1 MRPTARDGFGE
12 ARSLCICADDFGLS
26 EGINQAVLAL
36 IERGVVTATSCM
48 VLRSAWL
55 PGARRLRVLPPQQA
69 DVGLHLDLTAVDP
82 SPAEAPLRGLVLR
95 SLARQLDL
103 TAVRAAIDAQLDLF
117 EQAMGRA
124 PAHVDGHRHVHQ
136 LPGVR
141 EQLVEALSTRY
152 PAAPPWLR
160 STRPAAASATVPA
173 KQRLIHALG
182 GRGLEALA
190 RRRGLP
196 MSRHLLGVYGFDGG
210 PGAYRQRLQA
220 WLAQAGDGDV
230 LMCHPSVR
238 AVDGDAVGEA
248 RVQELSALALLG
260 PSLQAAGS
268 RVQLRP
274 LSRTPFGQGTG
285 RGEAVAAG

>member
-1 MRPTARDGFGE
+1 MSALAAPWVDNART
-12 ARSLCICADDFGLS
+12 LCICADDFGLS
-26 EGINQAVLAL
+26 EGVNQAVLAL
-36 IERGVVTATSCM
+36 IERGAVTATSCM

-55 PGARRLRVLPPQQA
+55 PGARRLRVLPPEQA
-69 DVGLHLDLTAVDP
+69 DVGLHLDFTAVDA
-82 SPAEAPLRGLVLR
+82 SPAEASLRGLVLR

-103 TAVRAAIDAQLDLF
+103 KAVRAAIDAQLDRF

-141 EQLVEALSTRY
+141 EQLVEAPSTRY
-152 PAAPPWLR
+152 PGALPWLR
-160 STRPAAASATVPA
+160 STRPQGPSATVSA

-182 GRGLEALA
+182 GSGLDALA

-196 MSRHLLGVYGFDGG
+196 ISGRLLGVYGFDGG
-210 PGAYRQRLQA
+210 RGAYLRRLQA
-220 WLAQAGDGDV
+220 WLAQGRAGDV

-248 RVQELSALALLG
+248 RVQELSALALLK
-260 PSLQAAGS
+260 PVVSAGD
-268 RVQLRP
+268 VQVHLRP
-274 LSRTPFGQGTG
+274 LSQCAFVRPSFV
-285 RGEAVAAG
+285 R

>member
-1 MRPTARDGFGE
+1 MSWLAQDGAGE
-12 ARSLCICADDFGLS
+12 ARTLCICADDYGLS
-26 EGINQAVLAL
+26 EGVNQAVLAL
-36 IERGVVTATSCM
+36 IERGAVTATSCM

-55 PGARRLRVLPPQQA
+55 PGARRLRVLPPTQA
-69 DVGLHLDLTAVDP
+69 DVGLHLDLTAVDA

-103 TAVRAAIDAQLDLF
+103 KAVRAAIDAQLDRF
-117 EQAMGRA
+117 DQAMGRA

-152 PAAPPWLR
+152 PGALPWLR
-160 STRPAAASATVPA
+160 STRPAGPSPKVPA

-182 GRGLEALA
+182 GPGLEALA
-190 RRRGLP
+190 RHRGLP

-210 PGAYRQRLQA
+210 RGAYLRRLQA
-220 WLAQAGDGDV
+220 WLIQGRAGDV

-248 RVQELSALALLG
+248 RVRELSALALLK
-260 PSLQAAGS
+260 PVVQVADVQ
-268 RVQLRP
+268 VQLRP
-274 LSRTPFGQGTG
+274 LSHSALARSSLA
-285 RGEAVAAG
+285 R

>member
-1 MRPTARDGFGE
+1 MSALAASGIDDART
-12 ARSLCICADDFGLS
+12 LCICADDFGLS

-36 IERGVVTATSCM
+36 IERGAVTATSCM

-55 PGARRLRVLPPQQA
+55 PGARRLRVLPAAQA
-69 DVGLHLDLTAVDP
+69 DVGLHLDLTAVDA
-82 SPAEAPLRGLVLR
+82 SPAEASLRGLVLR

-103 TAVRAAIDAQLDLF
+103 KVVRAAIDAQLDRF

-141 EQLVEALSTRY
+141 EQLVQALSTRY
-152 PAAPPWLR
+152 TNAPPWLR
-160 STRPAAASATVPA
+160 STRPAGPSAMVPA

-190 RRRGLP
+190 RRRGMP

-210 PGAYRQRLQA
+210 REAYRQRLQA
-220 WLAQAGDGDV
+220 WLTHGGDGDV
-230 LMCHPSVR
+230 LVCHPSVR

-248 RVQELSALALLG
+248 RVQELSALALLK
-260 PSLQAAGS
+260 PVVSVDD
-268 RVQLRP
+268 VQVHLRP
-274 LSRTPFGQGTG
+274 LSQCAFVRSSLV
-285 RGEAVAAG
+285 R

>member
-1 MRPTARDGFGE
+1 MSAPILPGAGE
-12 ARSLCICADDFGLS
+12 TRTLCICADDFGLS
-26 EGINQAVLAL
+26 EGVNQAVLAL
-36 IERGVVTATSCM
+36 VERGAVTATSCM

-82 SPAEAPLRGLVLR
+82 SPAEASLRGLVLR

-103 TAVRAAIDAQLDLF
+103 KAVRAAIDAQLDRF

-152 PAAPPWLR
+152 PGALPWLR
-160 STRPAAASATVPA
+160 STRPPGPSATVSA

-182 GRGLEALA
+182 GSGLDALA

-196 MSRHLLGVYGFDGG
+196 ISGRLLGVYGFDGG
-210 PGAYRQRLQA
+210 RGAYLRRLQA
-220 WLAQAGDGDV
+220 WLAQGRAGDV

-248 RVQELSALALLG
+248 RVQELSALALLK
-260 PSLQAAGS
+260 PVVSVAD
-268 RVQLRP
+268 VQVHLRP
-274 LSRTPFGQGTG
+274 LSQCAFVRPSFV
-285 RGEAVAAG
+285 R